1 VDADG
6 KPVAGAAVIDA
17 GNNALAPAALLA
29 GRDPAGVRRVL
40 NSTID
45 IGAYEY
51 DWGVPWGKA
60 VGGKRLRFTDMPS
73 DASLVDGAL
82 VWTGGTVEAAW
93 ADNGSDATYKLVASV
108 SGNGTLAA
116 AANGTA
122 IGSVTPTSSPKTLS
136 FSSDLASNA
145 LVFDFAGGGT
155 ASLSAF
161 SHTAP
166 MVLIVR

>member
-1 VDADG
+1 
-6 KPVAGAAVIDA
+6 
-17 GNNALAPAALLA
+17 
-29 GRDPAGVRRVL
+29 
-40 NSTID
+40 
-45 IGAYEY
+45 
-51 DWGVPWGKA
+51 
-60 VGGKRLRFTDMPS
+60 MPS

-82 VWTGGTVEAAW
+82 VWTDGTVEAAW

-122 IGSVTPTSSPKTLS
+122 IGSVTPADSPATLS